1 MMELVHHDMS
11 SPVLT
16 FQDGSLVLAGTR
28 HLPCPFFRLHGGRLR
43 GLPIDYTAVLAWFAS
58 NGLPLDDRASR
69 AHTID
74 VTEQTRYKD
83 RDYQQQA
90 VEAWK
95 QSNCRGCIVLP
106 TGAGKTVVAL
116 KAIATIGRR
125 TLVISP
131 TLDLMNQWYGILANA
146 FPEPVGILGG
156 GHHEVKALT
165 VTTYDSAYRHVDLYG
180 NQFDL
185 LIFDEVHHL
194 PAAGY
199 VQIAEM
205 SVAPYRLGL
214 TATFRRPDGKQAA
227 LTRLVGPLVFERTI
241 DDLKGSV
248 LADFEVQRIWVDLTV
263 EEKVQYERTYD
274 EYIRSVRERNISL
287 YGKGWNQFIQLT
299 ASDIK
304 ARSAL
309 LAKNEAARIAAHA
322 SAKFSVLEL
331 LLKLHVQD
339 RVLIFTKSLPLTY
352 EIAGRYL
359 IPPITHYTDTKER
372 KDILDKF
379 RSGAYRVIVS
389 SEVLNEGVD
398 VPAANVA
405 IIISG
410 TASPLRHLQRLGRI
424 LRMKDENRALFYEVI
439 SSGTN
444 EREVSRRRRT
454 RHTECSPHTIVRR

>member
-1 MMELVHHDMS
+1 MIELSSDDRS

-16 FQDGSLVLAGTR
+16 FQDGSLVLAGAGQS
-28 HLPCPFFRLHGGRLR
+28 PCPFFRLHGGILHA
-43 GLPIDYTAVLAWFAS
+43 LPIDYVEVLTWFAS
-58 NGLPLDDRASR
+58 KKFPLDNRGSHAC
-69 AHTID
+69 TID
-74 VTEQTRYKD
+74 VREQTRYED

-95 QSNCRGCIVLP
+95 QSWCRGCVVLP

-116 KAIATIGRR
+116 KAIAAIGRS
-125 TLVISP
+125 TLIILP
-131 TLDLMNQWYGILANA
+131 TLDLMNQWYGILSNT
-146 FPEPVGILGG
+146 FPESVGILGG
-156 GHHEVKALT
+156 GYHEVKALT
-165 VTTYDSAYRHVDLYG
+165 VTTYDSAFRYIDLYG
-180 NQFDL
+180 NRFNL

-194 PAAGY
+194 PSETY
-199 VQIAEM
+199 SQIAEL
-205 SVAPYRLGL
+205 SLAPYRLGL
-214 TATFRRPDGKQAA
+214 TATFRGPDGKQAA

-248 LADFEVQRIWVDLTV
+248 LADFEIQRIWVELTE
-263 EEKVQYERTYD
+263 EEKNLYETKYD
-274 EYIRSVRERNISL
+274 EYVRFVRERNISL
-287 YGKGWNQFIQLT
+287 YGKGWDRFIKMT
-299 ASDIK
+299 ASDSS

-322 SAKFSVLEL
+322 SAKFDVLEL

-339 RVLIFTKSLPLTY
+339 RVLIFTKSVPLTY
-352 EIAGRYL
+352 DIAGRYL

-372 KDILDKF
+372 KEILEKF
-379 RSGAYRVIVS
+379 RSGKYWVIVS

-405 IIISG
+405 IILSG

-424 LRMKDENRALFYEVI
+424 LRKKDENRALLYEVI
-439 SSGTN
+439 SRGTN

-454 RHTECSPHTIVRR
+454 QHTDASTHTIVRQ